1 MLIIAEVKVIEE
13 EVMNLREMVHKLLSP
28 LTIDSI
34 QAGQTEPPPL
44 LLKFFEILHSGNKT
58 VLSEKINRLIKSSA
72 DDVVCNFRYS
82 HQAFKT
88 DMHGPC
94 HEEYNFNL

>member
-1 MLIIAEVKVIEE
+1 MLIIAEVKVIEA
-13 EVMNLREMVHKLLSP
+13 EVMNLRETVHKLLSP

-58 VLSEKINRLIKSSA
+58 
-72 DDVVCNFRYS
+72 
-82 HQAFKT
+82 
-88 DMHGPC
+88 
-94 HEEYNFNL
+94 